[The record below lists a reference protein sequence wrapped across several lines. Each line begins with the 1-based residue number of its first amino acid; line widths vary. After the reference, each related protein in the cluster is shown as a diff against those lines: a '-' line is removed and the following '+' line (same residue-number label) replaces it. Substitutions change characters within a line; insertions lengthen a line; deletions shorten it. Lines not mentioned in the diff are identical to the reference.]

1 MGRWSKNVHFC
12 PRCPFLSSFRV
23 KNVHVEV
30 GRWSKKSSNLDNVV
44 KERPLL
50 PIERLFASMDRVDHQ
65 KLLSTPSST
74 MPYADAAPASKNP
87 IGSRQTCPSA
97 MQIHTYIWT
106 HGKTV
111 QWTSMT
117 VLCDWIWVILR
128 SEKHEVLF
136 LFTFIQIINNV
147 FRITLIRNR

>member
-1 MGRWSKNVHFC
+1 MV
-12 PRCPFLSSFRV
+12 
-23 KNVHVEV
+23 
-30 GRWSKKSSNLDNVV
+30 KKSSNLDNVV

-97 MQIHTYIWT
+97 MQIPIYAVEFGHMEKLYIGQVFSNFSCT
-106 HGKTV
+106 
-111 QWTSMT
+111 
-117 VLCDWIWVILR
+117 
-128 SEKHEVLF
+128 F
-136 LFTFIQIINNV
+136 LNPNSFPI
-147 FRITLIRNR
+147 